1 MPLDP
6 QAKAVLEQMAALGDP
21 PLGTLSPEETRRAM
35 ADRRAAMPPGEPV
48 AKTED
53 RGVPGPVGE
62 IPVRIYTPE
71 GSGPFPVLVYF
82 HGGGW
87 VIGDIESHDASVRAL
102 TNRSGC
108 VVVSVDYRLAPEH
121 KFPAAAEDCFAAT
134 QWAAAHA
141 AEFHGDASRLAV
153 GGDSAGGNLAAV
165 VSLLA
170 KERGGPRIA
179 LQLLVYPV
187 TDYNFDRPSYVEN
200 AEGYLLTRD
209 SMVWFWNHYLN
220 SPDEGKN
227 PVASPIQASDLRGL
241 PPALVI
247 TAEYDPLRDEGE
259 AYAKRLEEAGVQVV
273 CTRYDGMIHGFFG
286 MHLMI
291 DKARQALDQAAT
303 ALRTALGSTPAG
315 APA

>member
-6 QAKAVLEQMAALGDP
+6 QARAVLDQLAALGDP
-21 PLGTLSPEETRRAM
+21 PLGTVTPEETRRTMTA
-35 ADRRAAMPPGEPV
+35 RRAAMPPGEPV

-53 RGVPGPVGE
+53 RVIPGPAGS
-62 IPVRIYTPE
+62 IPVRVYTPQ
-71 GSGPFPVLVYF
+71 GAGPFSVVVYF

-108 VVVSVDYRLAPEH
+108 VIVSVDYRLAPEH
-121 KFPAAAEDCFAAT
+121 KFPAAADDCFAAT

-141 AEFHGDASRLAV
+141 AEFGGDAARLAV

-165 VSLLA
+165 VALMA
-170 KERGGPRIA
+170 KERGDPHIA
-179 LQLLVYPV
+179 FQLLIYPV
-187 TDYNFDRPSYVEN
+187 TDYNLDTASYKAN

-209 SMVWFWNHYLN
+209 AMVWFWNHYLN
-220 SPDEGKN
+220 TAAEGKN
-227 PVASPIQASDLRGL
+227 PIASPLQASDLTGL

-259 AYAKRLEEAGVQVV
+259 AYAKRLEAAGVRVI
-273 CTRYDGMIHGFFG
+273 CTRYEGMIHGFFG
-286 MHLMI
+286 MHLLI
-291 DKARQALDQAAT
+291 DKAREALDQAAT
-303 ALRTALGSTPAG
+303 ALRTALAATPAQARG
-315 APA
+315 